1 VSLLPHGGCVKYVI
15 ALTRAGQP
23 AAARV
28 VRGAMGLVGW
38 LVVIVLLGALFGL
51 GQVLE
56 AAFWLLVVLAVVV
69 IVLGVLVARTVRKR
83 L

>member
-1 VSLLPHGGCVKYVI
+1 
-15 ALTRAGQP
+15 
-23 AAARV
+23 
-28 VRGAMGLVGW
+28 MGLVGW